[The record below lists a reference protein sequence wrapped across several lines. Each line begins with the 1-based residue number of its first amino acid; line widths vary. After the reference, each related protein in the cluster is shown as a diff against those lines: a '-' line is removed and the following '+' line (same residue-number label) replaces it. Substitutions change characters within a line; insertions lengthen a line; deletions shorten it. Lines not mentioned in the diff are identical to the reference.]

1 MVGCEALIYGKTQE
15 RSIPTIEVELHPIHP
30 SGELALMLFE
40 ELRLTAE
47 GFGFEELLHAEGYER
62 RALIIVVGIVCDV
75 EVDLRRIDD
84 KQFALPSDEF
94 PSLGQDGAHDDGVAK
109 SLTPTPVGELTGEHQ
124 IARSYTRAPVL
135 GSIKGEAKGITSGLI
150 AVVGETND
158 LHISAE
164 GAVEALGA
172 IGLSTDVEGLLTHP
186 FGETEASA
194 VATRRR
200 RFPPP

>member
-1 MVGCEALIYGKTQE
+1 
-15 RSIPTIEVELHPIHP
+15 
-30 SGELALMLFE
+30 MLFE

-62 RALIIVVGIVCDV
+62 SPLIIVVGIVCDV

-84 KQFALPSDEF
+84 EQFALPSDEF
-94 PSLGQDGAHDDGVAK
+94 PALGQDGAHDDSVAK
-109 SLTPTPVGELTGEHQ
+109 TLAPTPVGELSCEHQ

-135 GSIKGEAKGITSGLI
+135 GSVKGEAKGITSGLI
-150 AVVGETND
+150 AVVGEAHH
-158 LHISAE
+158 LHVPPE

-172 IGLSTDVEGLLTHP
+172 IGLSTDIESLLTHP

-200 RFPPP
+200 RLPPP